1 MRKSPRLPAAPQPLA
16 RPREPRRGSRGR
28 HHTPETRPLGSRN
41 DTVPRSPAA
50 ESSRPAS
57 RGRARPH
64 DTCPSDLHPTWLVS
78 ATSPPANLGSTSLP
92 HLRCRR
98 SHSSLFWKNT
108 IELWVVTKPQ
118 AKPSFSN
125 RRTGH
130 RTTNGSL
137 CRSPGPI
144 SLLPG
149 ASGVCPSGPGL
160 SPWRPV
166 ARIQCLL
173 PKRPSDLRGGDGP
186 WPTAGPCLITQT
198 PFLARAQCCMT
209 ARFAPSWRCCEAPA
223 LMLP

>member
-1 MRKSPRLPAAPQPLA
+1 MRKSPHLPAAPPSPSRVRGRLVGAAGAGITLPKPALWALGTTRCHA
-16 RPREPRRGSRGR
+16 RPPPRA
-28 HHTPETRPLGSRN
+28 HAPRP
-41 DTVPRSPAA
+41 
-50 ESSRPAS
+50 
-57 RGRARPH
+57 GRAHAWPH

-186 WPTAGPCLITQT
+186 WLTAGPCLITQT

-209 ARFAPSWRCCEAPA
+209 ARFAPSW
-223 LMLP
+223 